1 MVDVSFKV
9 TQSKETKTTCK
20 NNFDPPI
27 CLFFFFFIAYCGLR
41 DYLAHRSATEQE
53 IRMSSTIKSC
63 NHQLNYVILTFPF
76 QKRQ

>member
-1 MVDVSFKV
+1 MYLLKSQKAKKQRQHARITLILLF
-9 TQSKETKTTCK
+9 
-20 NNFDPPI
+20 I
-27 CLFFFFFIAYCGLR
+27 CFFFIPYCDLR
-41 DYLAHRSATEQE
+41 DYLAHRSATEQA